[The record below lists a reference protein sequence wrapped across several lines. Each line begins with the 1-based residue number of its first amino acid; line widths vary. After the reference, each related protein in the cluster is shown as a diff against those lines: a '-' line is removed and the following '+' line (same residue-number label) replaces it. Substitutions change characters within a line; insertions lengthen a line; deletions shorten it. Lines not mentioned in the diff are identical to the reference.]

1 MKKRW
6 EVFWLAE
13 VGIILIYILLCL
25 AAGRVLIA
33 AGAAAA
39 AVSAWRILCSLPPG
53 RPRPRGGPAPAAVSV
68 WWILYYFT
76 AHYTLSNNVFEI
88 TSGIIFRRNRSIPLS
103 NILWEMRLTSP
114 FFRGSA
120 MSVLHTSG
128 GNAVVFC
135 DFSTRTR

>member
-13 VGIILIYILLCL
+13 AGIILIYILLCL

-39 AVSAWRILCSLPPG
+39 AVSVWCS
-53 RPRPRGGPAPAAVSV
+53 
-68 WWILYYFT
+68 LYYFT
-76 AHYTLSNNVFEI
+76 AHYTLSNNVVEI
-88 TSGIIFRRNRSIPLS
+88 TSGIILRRHRSIPLS

-135 DFSTRTR
+135 DFSTRAR

>member
-13 VGIILIYILLCL
+13 AGIILIYILLCL

-33 AGAAAA
+33 AGAVA
-39 AVSAWRILCSLPPG
+39 
-53 RPRPRGGPAPAAVSV
+53 AAVSV
-68 WWILYYFT
+68 WWILYYFMT
-76 AHYTLSNNVFEI
+76 HYTLSNNVVEI

-103 NILWEMRLTSP
+103 TILWEMRLTSP
-114 FFRGSA
+114 FFRGSV

-135 DFSTRTR
+135 DFSTRAR

>member
-13 VGIILIYILLCL
+13 AGIILIYILLCL

-39 AVSAWRILCSLPPG
+39 AVS
-53 RPRPRGGPAPAAVSV
+53 V
-68 WWILYYFT
+68 WWSLYYFT
-76 AHYTLSNNVFEI
+76 AHYTLSNNMVEI

-114 FFRGSA
+114 FFRGSV

-135 DFSTRTR
+135 DFSTRSR

>member
-13 VGIILIYILLCL
+13 AGIIRIYILLCL

-33 AGAAAA
+33 AGVAA
-39 AVSAWRILCSLPPG
+39 
-53 RPRPRGGPAPAAVSV
+53 AAVSV
-68 WWILYYFT
+68 WWSLYYST
-76 AHYTLSNNVFEI
+76 IQYTLSNNTIEI
-88 TSGIIFRRNRSIPLS
+88 TSGIIFRRRRSIPLR

-114 FFRGSA
+114 LFRGSA

-135 DFSTRTR
+135 DFSTQVR

>member
-13 VGIILIYILLCL
+13 AGIILIYILLCL

-39 AVSAWRILCSLPPG
+39 AT
-53 RPRPRGGPAPAAVSV
+53 SV
-68 WWILYYFT
+68 WWSLYYFT
-76 AHYTLSNNVFEI
+76 AHYTLSNNVVEI
-88 TSGIIFRRNRSIPLS
+88 TSGIILHRHRSIPLS

-114 FFRGSA
+114 LFRGSA

-135 DFSTRTR
+135 DFSTQAR

>member
-13 VGIILIYILLCL
+13 AGIILIYILLCL

-39 AVSAWRILCSLPPG
+39 AVS
-53 RPRPRGGPAPAAVSV
+53 V
-68 WWILYYFT
+68 WWSLYYFT
-76 AHYTLSNNVFEI
+76 AHYTLSNNVVEI
-88 TSGIIFRRNRSIPLS
+88 TSGIILRRHRSIPLS

-114 FFRGSA
+114 FFRGSV

-135 DFSTRTR
+135 DFSTWAR

>member
-13 VGIILIYILLCL
+13 AGIILIYILLCL

-33 AGAAAA
+33 AGVAA
-39 AVSAWRILCSLPPG
+39 
-53 RPRPRGGPAPAAVSV
+53 AAVSV
-68 WWILYYFT
+68 WWSLYYST
-76 AHYTLSNNVFEI
+76 IQYTLSNNTIEI
-88 TSGIIFRRNRSIPLS
+88 TSGIIFRRRRSIPLR

-114 FFRGSA
+114 LFRGSA

-135 DFSTRTR
+135 DFSTQVR

>member
-13 VGIILIYILLCL
+13 AGIILIYILLCL

-33 AGAAAA
+33 AGATA
-39 AVSAWRILCSLPPG
+39 
-53 RPRPRGGPAPAAVSV
+53 AAVSV
-68 WWILYYFT
+68 WWSLYYFT
-76 AHYTLSNNVFEI
+76 AHYTLSNNVVEI

-135 DFSTRTR
+135 DFSTQAR

>member
-13 VGIILIYILLCL
+13 AGIILIYILLCL

-33 AGAAAA
+33 AGAAADA
-39 AVSAWRILCSLPPG
+39 A
-53 RPRPRGGPAPAAVSV
+53 SV
-68 WWILYYFT
+68 WWSLYYFT
-76 AHYTLSNNVFEI
+76 AHYTLSNNVVEI

-114 FFRGSA
+114 FFRGSV

-135 DFSTRTR
+135 DFSTRAR

>member
-13 VGIILIYILLCL
+13 AGIILIYILLCL

-33 AGAAAA
+33 A
-39 AVSAWRILCSLPPG
+39 
-53 RPRPRGGPAPAAVSV
+53 AAVSV
-68 WWILYYFT
+68 WWSLYYFM
-76 AHYTLSNNVFEI
+76 AHYTLSNNVVEI
-88 TSGIIFRRNRSIPLS
+88 TSGIILRRHRSIPLS

-114 FFRGSA
+114 FFRGSV

-135 DFSTRTR
+135 DFSTRAR

>member
-13 VGIILIYILLCL
+13 AGIILIYILLCL

-33 AGAAAA
+33 AGVAA
-39 AVSAWRILCSLPPG
+39 
-53 RPRPRGGPAPAAVSV
+53 AAVSV
-68 WWILYYFT
+68 WWSLYYST
-76 AHYTLSNNVFEI
+76 IQYTLSNNTIEI
-88 TSGIIFRRNRSIPLS
+88 TSGIIFRRRRSIPLR
-103 NILWEMRLTSP
+103 NILWEMRLTSSL
-114 FFRGSA
+114 FRGSA

-135 DFSTRTR
+135 DFSTQAR

>member
-13 VGIILIYILLCL
+13 AGIILIYILLCL
-25 AAGRVLIA
+25 AAGARPDR
-33 AGAAAA
+33 GR
-39 AVSAWRILCSLPPG
+39 SRGSPP
-53 RPRPRGGPAPAAVSV
+53 VSV
-68 WWILYYFT
+68 WWSLYYFT
-76 AHYTLSNNVFEI
+76 AHYTLSNNVVEI
-88 TSGIIFRRNRSIPLS
+88 TSGIILRRHRSIPLS

-114 FFRGSA
+114 FFRGSV

-135 DFSTRTR
+135 DFSTRAR

>member
-13 VGIILIYILLCL
+13 AGIILIYILLCL

-33 AGAAAA
+33 AGAA
-39 AVSAWRILCSLPPG
+39 
-53 RPRPRGGPAPAAVSV
+53 VSV
-68 WWILYYFT
+68 WWSLYYFT
-76 AHYTLSNNVFEI
+76 AHYTLSNNVVEI
-88 TSGIIFRRNRSIPLS
+88 TSGIILRRHRSIPLS

-114 FFRGSA
+114 FFRGSV

-135 DFSTRTR
+135 DFSTRAR

>member
-33 AGAAAA
+33 AG
-39 AVSAWRILCSLPPG
+39 
-53 RPRPRGGPAPAAVSV
+53 AAVSV

>member
-13 VGIILIYILLCL
+13 AGIILIYILLCL

-33 AGAAAA
+33 AGVAA
-39 AVSAWRILCSLPPG
+39 
-53 RPRPRGGPAPAAVSV
+53 AAVSV
-68 WWILYYFT
+68 WWSLYYFT
-76 AHYTLSNNVFEI
+76 AHYTLSNNVVEI
-88 TSGIIFRRNRSIPLS
+88 TSGIILRRHRSIPLS

-135 DFSTRTR
+135 DFSTRAR

>member
-13 VGIILIYILLCL
+13 AGIILIYILLCL

-33 AGAAAA
+33 AGAA
-39 AVSAWRILCSLPPG
+39 
-53 RPRPRGGPAPAAVSV
+53 SV
-68 WWILYYFT
+68 WWSLYYFT
-76 AHYTLSNNVFEI
+76 AHYTLSNNVVEI
-88 TSGIIFRRNRSIPLS
+88 TSGIIFRRHRSIPLS

-114 FFRGSA
+114 FFRGSV

-135 DFSTRTR
+135 DFSTRAR

>member
-13 VGIILIYILLCL
+13 AGIILIYILLCL

-33 AGAAAA
+33 AGA
-39 AVSAWRILCSLPPG
+39 
-53 RPRPRGGPAPAAVSV
+53 PAATSV
-68 WWILYYFT
+68 WWSLYYFT
-76 AHYTLSNNVFEI
+76 AHYTLSNNVVEI
-88 TSGIIFRRNRSIPLS
+88 TSGIIFRRHRSIPLS

-135 DFSTRTR
+135 DFSTRAR

>member
-13 VGIILIYILLCL
+13 AGIILIYILLCL

-39 AVSAWRILCSLPPG
+39 AVS
-53 RPRPRGGPAPAAVSV
+53 V
-68 WWILYYFT
+68 WWSLYYFT
-76 AHYTLSNNVFEI
+76 AHYTLSNNVVEI
-88 TSGIIFRRNRSIPLS
+88 TSGIIFRRNRSIPLG

-114 FFRGSA
+114 FFRGSV

-135 DFSTRTR
+135 DFSTRAR

>member
-13 VGIILIYILLCL
+13 AGIILIYILLCL

-33 AGAAAA
+33 AGVAA
-39 AVSAWRILCSLPPG
+39 
-53 RPRPRGGPAPAAVSV
+53 AAVSV
-68 WWILYYFT
+68 WWSLYYST
-76 AHYTLSNNVFEI
+76 IQYTLSNNTIEI
-88 TSGIIFRRNRSIPLS
+88 TSGIIFRRRRSIPLR

-114 FFRGSA
+114 LFRGSA

-135 DFSTRTR
+135 DFSTQAR

>member
-13 VGIILIYILLCL
+13 AGIILIYILLCR

-39 AVSAWRILCSLPPG
+39 AVS
-53 RPRPRGGPAPAAVSV
+53 V
-68 WWILYYFT
+68 WWSLYYFT
-76 AHYTLSNNVFEI
+76 AHYTLSNNVLEI
-88 TSGIIFRRNRSIPLS
+88 TSGIIFRRHRSIPLS

-114 FFRGSA
+114 FFRGSV

-135 DFSTRTR
+135 DFSTRAR

>member
-39 AVSAWRILCSLPPG
+39 AVS
-53 RPRPRGGPAPAAVSV
+53 V
-68 WWILYYFT
+68 WWSLYYST
-76 AHYTLSNNVFEI
+76 IQYTLSNNTIEI
-88 TSGIIFRRNRSIPLS
+88 TSGIIFRRRRSIPLR

-114 FFRGSA
+114 LFRGSA

-135 DFSTRTR
+135 DFSTQVR

>member
-13 VGIILIYILLCL
+13 AGIILIYILLCL

-39 AVSAWRILCSLPPG
+39 AVS
-53 RPRPRGGPAPAAVSV
+53 V
-68 WWILYYFT
+68 WWSLYYFT
-76 AHYTLSNNVFEI
+76 AHYTLSNNVVEI
-88 TSGIIFRRNRSIPLS
+88 TSGIIFRRNRSIPLG

-114 FFRGSA
+114 FFRGSV

-128 GNAVVFC
+128 GHAVVFC
-135 DFSTRTR
+135 DFSTWAR

>member
-13 VGIILIYILLCL
+13 AGIILIYILLCL

-33 AGAAAA
+33 TGAAAA
-39 AVSAWRILCSLPPG
+39 AVS
-53 RPRPRGGPAPAAVSV
+53 V
-68 WWILYYFT
+68 WWSLYYFT
-76 AHYTLSNNVFEI
+76 AHYTLSNNVVEI
-88 TSGIIFRRNRSIPLS
+88 TSGIIFRRHRIIPLS

-114 FFRGSA
+114 FFRGSV

-135 DFSTRTR
+135 DFSTRAR

>member
-13 VGIILIYILLCL
+13 AGIILIYILLCL

-39 AVSAWRILCSLPPG
+39 AVS
-53 RPRPRGGPAPAAVSV
+53 V
-68 WWILYYFT
+68 WWSLYYST
-76 AHYTLSNNVFEI
+76 IQYTLSNNTIEI
-88 TSGIIFRRNRSIPLS
+88 TSGIIFRRRRSIPLR
-103 NILWEMRLTSP
+103 NILWEMRLISP
-114 FFRGSA
+114 LFRGSA

-135 DFSTRTR
+135 DFSTQAR

>member
-13 VGIILIYILLCL
+13 AGIILIYILLCL
-25 AAGRVLIA
+25 AAERVLIA

-39 AVSAWRILCSLPPG
+39 AVS
-53 RPRPRGGPAPAAVSV
+53 V
-68 WWILYYFT
+68 WWSLYYST
-76 AHYTLSNNVFEI
+76 IQYTLSNNTIEI
-88 TSGIIFRRNRSIPLS
+88 TSGIIFRRRRSIPLR

-114 FFRGSA
+114 LFRGSA

-135 DFSTRTR
+135 DFSTQVR

>member
-13 VGIILIYILLCL
+13 AGIILIYILLCL

-33 AGAAAA
+33 AGATA
-39 AVSAWRILCSLPPG
+39 
-53 RPRPRGGPAPAAVSV
+53 AAVSV
-68 WWILYYFT
+68 WWSLYYFT
-76 AHYTLSNNVFEI
+76 AHYTLSNNVVEI

-135 DFSTRTR
+135 DFSTRAR

>member
-13 VGIILIYILLCL
+13 AGIILIYILLCL
-25 AAGRVLIA
+25 ASGRVLIA

-39 AVSAWRILCSLPPG
+39 AVS
-53 RPRPRGGPAPAAVSV
+53 V
-68 WWILYYFT
+68 WWSLYYFT
-76 AHYTLSNNVFEI
+76 AHYTLSNNVVEI
-88 TSGIIFRRNRSIPLS
+88 TSGIIFRRHRSIPLS

-114 FFRGSA
+114 FFRGSV

-135 DFSTRTR
+135 DFSTRAR

>member
-13 VGIILIYILLCL
+13 AGIILIYILLCL

-39 AVSAWRILCSLPPG
+39 AVS
-53 RPRPRGGPAPAAVSV
+53 V
-68 WWILYYFT
+68 WGSLYYFT
-76 AHYTLSNNVFEI
+76 AHYTLSNNVVEI
-88 TSGIIFRRNRSIPLS
+88 TSGIILRRHRSIPLS

-135 DFSTRTR
+135 DFSTRAR